1 MKRLAIII
9 LGGLALLG
17 TTTSCQKDFEE
28 INTNPNR
35 PQQALPTALFNGST
49 KLFLK
54 NTRNYTTS
62 GMMFRSWM
70 QYTAQDTYTKESRFL
85 YRDYAGDYLWRYPYQ
100 VAGGYKDIID
110 LNTDPKTKELMT
122 TYGKSENQIA
132 AARIMLAYT
141 FALLVETFGD
151 VPYYSYGSP
160 NPERFQALQ
169 LEKYISP
176 VYATQKEIYTDLL
189 KELKEAAAQIVSDSY
204 VFKEGDY
211 IFETPDKMRRFANSL
226 RLRLAIRLK
235 DVSDTELR
243 TLAQQSIDE
252 LKAGTAVMQSEADT
266 VELQFDSDDTNPAP
280 IYKEYFVSNRVDYS
294 PSNSF
299 VQLLKGQRGN
309 FGVDPRLQK
318 YFAPKGLTKYQARDG
333 RYTESDNLNDYI
345 GMPYGL
351 DESMADFQFKSGVA
365 VSFFSSRILQPNYAE
380 VFMEYSEVCFL
391 LSEANGWDNTW
402 YKKGVEASMKK
413 WGVDDAKITSFL
425 ATIPAA
431 NEENVLTQKYIALYM
446 NPNEAWAE
454 YRRTGYPHTLIKVN
468 EETDLNIPTE
478 AGQTKYRFESL
489 VADLTDIPERLF
501 YPVAYKVIN
510 EANYQNALK
519 SMQMT
524 TDILLTKRDCLS
536 RQSLF
541 FLLSPP
547 FVCFVSKLLYNQ

>member
-110 LNTDPKTKELMT
+110 LNTDPKTKELMA

-235 DVSDTELR
+235 DVQDTELR

-391 LSEANGWDNTW
+391 LSEANGWDNDW
-402 YKKGVEASMKK
+402 YEKGVKASMKK
-413 WGVDDAKITSFL
+413 WGVADNKITNFL
-425 ATIPAA
+425 NTIPAA
-431 NEENVLTQKYIALYM
+431 NQENVLTQKYIALYM

-510 EANYQNALK
+510 EANYQKALE

-524 TDILLTKRDCLS
+524 TDILTKRLIFD
-536 RQSLF
+536 RGQRR
-541 FLLSPP
+541 P
-547 FVCFVSKLLYNQ
+547 

>member
-280 IYKEYFVSNRVDYS
+280 IYNEYFVRNRVDYS

-333 RYTESDNLNDYI
+333 RYTESNNLNDYV

-402 YKKGVEASMKK
+402 YKKGVEASMNK
-413 WGVDDAKITSFL
+413 WGVNSTKITNFL
-425 ATIPAA
+425 NTIPAA

-478 AGQTKYRFESL
+478 AGQTKYRFDPL

-510 EANYQNALK
+510 EANYQKALK

-524 TDILLTKRDCLS
+524 TDILTKRLIFD
-536 RQSLF
+536 RGQRR
-541 FLLSPP
+541 P
-547 FVCFVSKLLYNQ
+547 

>member
-122 TYGKSENQIA
+122 TYGKNENQIA

-413 WGVDDAKITSFL
+413 WGVNSTKITNFL
-425 ATIPAA
+425 NTIPAA

-510 EANYQNALK
+510 EANYQKALE

-524 TDILLTKRDCLS
+524 TDILTKRLIFD
-536 RQSLF
+536 RGQRR
-541 FLLSPP
+541 P
-547 FVCFVSKLLYNQ
+547 

>member
-110 LNTDPKTKELMT
+110 LNTDPKTKELMA

-235 DVSDTELR
+235 DVQDAELR

-252 LKAGTAVMQSEADT
+252 LKSGAAVMQSEADT

-413 WGVDDAKITSFL
+413 WGVADTKITNFL
-425 ATIPAA
+425 NTIPAA

-510 EANYQNALK
+510 EANYQKALE

-524 TDILLTKRDCLS
+524 TDILTKRLIFD
-536 RQSLF
+536 RGQRR
-541 FLLSPP
+541 P
-547 FVCFVSKLLYNQ
+547 

>member
-110 LNTDPKTKELMT
+110 LNTNPKTKELMT
-122 TYGKSENQIA
+122 TYGKNENQIA

-243 TLAQQSIDE
+243 TLAQQNIDE

-280 IYKEYFVSNRVDYS
+280 IYNEYFVRNRVDYS

-333 RYTESDNLNDYI
+333 RYTESNNLNDYV

-402 YKKGVEASMKK
+402 YKKGVEASMNK
-413 WGVDDAKITSFL
+413 WGVNSTKITNFL
-425 ATIPAA
+425 NTIPAA
-431 NEENVLTQKYIALYM
+431 NQENVLTQKYIALYM

-478 AGQTKYRFESL
+478 AGQTKYRFDPL

-510 EANYQNALK
+510 EANYQKALK

-524 TDILLTKRDCLS
+524 TDILTKRLIFD
-536 RQSLF
+536 RGQRR
-541 FLLSPP
+541 P
-547 FVCFVSKLLYNQ
+547 

>member
-1 MKRLAIII
+1 MKRLVYII
-9 LGGLALLG
+9 LGGIALLG
-17 TTTSCQKDFEE
+17 TTSCQKDFEE

-70 QYTAQDTYTKESRFL
+70 QYSAQDTYTKESRFL

-122 TYGKSENQIA
+122 TYGKNENQIA
-132 AARIMLAYT
+132 AARIMMAYT

-169 LEKYISP
+169 LNEYISP

-235 DVSDTELR
+235 DVQDAELR
-243 TLAQQSIDE
+243 TLAQQSINE
-252 LKAGTAVMQSEADT
+252 LKDGTAVMQSESDT

-280 IYKEYFVSNRVDYS
+280 IYNEYFVRNRVDYS

-333 RYTESDNLNDYI
+333 RYTESNNINDYV

-478 AGQTKYRFESL
+478 AGQTRYKFESL
-489 VADLTDIPERLF
+489 VADLTDIPERLR

-510 EANYQNALK
+510 EANYQKALE

-524 TDILLTKRDCLS
+524 TDILTKRLIFD
-536 RQSLF
+536 RGQRR
-541 FLLSPP
+541 P
-547 FVCFVSKLLYNQ
+547 

>member
-1 MKRLAIII
+1 MKRLVYII
-9 LGGLALLG
+9 LGGIALLG
-17 TTTSCQKDFEE
+17 TTSCQKDFEE

-70 QYTAQDTYTKESRFL
+70 QYSAQDTYTKESRFL

-122 TYGKSENQIA
+122 TYGKNENQIA
-132 AARIMLAYT
+132 AARIMMAYT

-169 LEKYISP
+169 LREFISP

-252 LKAGTAVMQSEADT
+252 LKAGTSVMQSEADT

-333 RYTESDNLNDYI
+333 RYTESNNINDYV

-478 AGQTKYRFESL
+478 AGQTRYKFESL
-489 VADLTDIPERLF
+489 VADLTDIPERLR

-510 EANYQNALK
+510 EANYQKALE

-524 TDILLTKRDCLS
+524 TDILTKRLIFD
-536 RQSLF
+536 RGQRR
-541 FLLSPP
+541 P
-547 FVCFVSKLLYNQ
+547 

>member
-110 LNTDPKTKELMT
+110 LNTDPKTKELMA

-391 LSEANGWDNTW
+391 LSEANGWDDTW

-413 WGVDDAKITSFL
+413 WGVNSTKITNFL
-425 ATIPAA
+425 NTIPAA

-510 EANYQNALK
+510 EANYQKALE
-519 SMQMT
+519 SMQMS
-524 TDILLTKRDCLS
+524 TDILTKRLIFD
-536 RQSLF
+536 RGQRR
-541 FLLSPP
+541 P
-547 FVCFVSKLLYNQ
+547 

>member
-122 TYGKSENQIA
+122 TYGKNENQIA
-132 AARIMLAYT
+132 AARIMMAYT

-169 LEKYISP
+169 LREFISP

-235 DVSDTELR
+235 DVQDAELR

-252 LKAGTAVMQSEADT
+252 LKSGAAVMQSEADT

-333 RYTESDNLNDYI
+333 RYTESNNINDYV

-413 WGVDDAKITSFL
+413 WGVANTKITNFL
-425 ATIPAA
+425 STIPAA

-478 AGQTKYRFESL
+478 AGQTKYKFESL
-489 VADLTDIPERLF
+489 VADLTDIPERLL

-510 EANYQNALK
+510 EANYQKALE

-524 TDILLTKRDCLS
+524 TDILTKRLIFD
-536 RQSLF
+536 RGQRR
-541 FLLSPP
+541 P
-547 FVCFVSKLLYNQ
+547 

>member
-54 NTRNYTTS
+54 YTRNYTTS

-85 YRDYAGDYLWRYPYQ
+85 YRDYAGDYLWRFPYQ

-110 LNTDPKTKELMT
+110 LNTNPKTKELMT
-122 TYGKSENQIA
+122 TYGKNENQIA
-132 AARIMLAYT
+132 AARIMMAYT

-252 LKAGTAVMQSEADT
+252 LKAGTAVMQSQADT

-280 IYKEYFVSNRVDYS
+280 IYNEYFVSNRVDYS

-413 WGVDDAKITSFL
+413 WGVADTKITNFL
-425 ATIPAA
+425 NTIPAA

-524 TDILLTKRDCLS
+524 TDILTKRLIFD
-536 RQSLF
+536 RGQRR
-541 FLLSPP
+541 P
-547 FVCFVSKLLYNQ
+547 

>member
-110 LNTDPKTKELMT
+110 LNTDPKTKELMA

-252 LKAGTAVMQSEADT
+252 LKSGTAVMQSEADT

-413 WGVDDAKITSFL
+413 WGVANTKITNFL
-425 ATIPAA
+425 NTIPAA

-478 AGQTKYRFESL
+478 AGQTKYKFESL

-510 EANYQNALK
+510 EANYQKALE

-524 TDILLTKRDCLS
+524 TDILTKRLIFD
-536 RQSLF
+536 RGQRR
-541 FLLSPP
+541 P
-547 FVCFVSKLLYNQ
+547 

>member
-110 LNTDPKTKELMT
+110 LNTDPKTKELMA

-391 LSEANGWDNTW
+391 LSEANGWDDTW

-413 WGVDDAKITSFL
+413 WGVNSTKITNFL
-425 ATIPAA
+425 NTIPAA
-431 NEENVLTQKYIALYM
+431 NQENVLTQKYIALYM

-524 TDILLTKRDCLS
+524 TDILTKRLIFD
-536 RQSLF
+536 RGQRR
-541 FLLSPP
+541 P
-547 FVCFVSKLLYNQ
+547 

>member
-110 LNTDPKTKELMT
+110 LNTNPKTKELMA

-413 WGVDDAKITSFL
+413 WGVNSTKITNFL
-425 ATIPAA
+425 NTIPAA
-431 NEENVLTQKYIALYM
+431 NEENVLTQQYIALYM
-446 NPNEAWAE
+446 NPTEAWAE

-524 TDILLTKRDCLS
+524 TDILTKRLIFD
-536 RQSLF
+536 RGQRR
-541 FLLSPP
+541 P
-547 FVCFVSKLLYNQ
+547 

>member
-122 TYGKSENQIA
+122 TYGKNENQIA

-280 IYKEYFVSNRVDYS
+280 IYNEYFVRNRVDYS

-413 WGVDDAKITSFL
+413 WGVADTKITNFL
-425 ATIPAA
+425 NTIPAA
-431 NEENVLTQKYIALYM
+431 NPENVLTQRYIALYM

-510 EANYQNALK
+510 EANYQKALE

-524 TDILLTKRDCLS
+524 TDILTKRLIFD
-536 RQSLF
+536 RGQRR
-541 FLLSPP
+541 P
-547 FVCFVSKLLYNQ
+547 

>member
-1 MKRLAIII
+1 MKRLVYII
-9 LGGLALLG
+9 LGGIALLG
-17 TTTSCQKDFEE
+17 TTSCQKDFEE

-70 QYTAQDTYTKESRFL
+70 QYSAQDTYTKESRFL

-122 TYGKSENQIA
+122 TYGKNENQIA
-132 AARIMLAYT
+132 AARIMMAYT

-169 LEKYISP
+169 LREFISP

-235 DVSDTELR
+235 DVQDAELR
-243 TLAQQSIDE
+243 TLAQQSINE
-252 LKAGTAVMQSEADT
+252 LKDATAVMQSESDT

-280 IYKEYFVSNRVDYS
+280 IYNEYFVRNRVDYS

-333 RYTESDNLNDYI
+333 RYTESNNINDYV

-478 AGQTKYRFESL
+478 AGQTRYKFESL
-489 VADLTDIPERLF
+489 VADLTDIPERLR

-510 EANYQNALK
+510 EANYQKALE

-524 TDILLTKRDCLS
+524 TDILTKRLIFD
-536 RQSLF
+536 RGQRR
-541 FLLSPP
+541 P
-547 FVCFVSKLLYNQ
+547 

>member
-110 LNTDPKTKELMT
+110 LNTDPKTKELMA

-235 DVSDTELR
+235 AVSDTELR

-413 WGVDDAKITSFL
+413 WGVNSTKITNFL
-425 ATIPAA
+425 NTIPAA

-510 EANYQNALK
+510 EANYQKALE

-524 TDILLTKRDCLS
+524 TDILTKRLIFD
-536 RQSLF
+536 RGQRR
-541 FLLSPP
+541 P
-547 FVCFVSKLLYNQ
+547 

>member
-1 MKRLAIII
+1 MKRLVYII
-9 LGGLALLG
+9 LGGIALLG
-17 TTTSCQKDFEE
+17 TTSCQKDFEE

-70 QYTAQDTYTKESRFL
+70 QYSAQDTYTKESRFL

-122 TYGKSENQIA
+122 TYGKNETQIA
-132 AARIMLAYT
+132 AARIMMAYT

-235 DVSDTELR
+235 DVQDAELR
-243 TLAQQSIDE
+243 ALAQQNINE
-252 LKAGTAVMQSEADT
+252 LKDGTAVMQSESDT

-280 IYKEYFVSNRVDYS
+280 IYNEYFVRNRVDYS

-333 RYTESDNLNDYI
+333 RYTESNNINDYV

-478 AGQTKYRFESL
+478 AGQTRYKFESL
-489 VADLTDIPERLF
+489 VADLTDIPERLR

-510 EANYQNALK
+510 EANYQKALE

-524 TDILLTKRDCLS
+524 TDILTKRLIFD
-536 RQSLF
+536 RGQRR
-541 FLLSPP
+541 P
-547 FVCFVSKLLYNQ
+547 

>member
-1 MKRLAIII
+1 MKRLVYII
-9 LGGLALLG
+9 LGGIALLG
-17 TTTSCQKDFEE
+17 TTSCQKDFEE

-70 QYTAQDTYTKESRFL
+70 QYSAQDTYTKESRFL
-85 YRDYAGDYLWRYPYQ
+85 YRDYAGDYLWRSPYQ

-122 TYGKSENQIA
+122 TYGKNENQIA
-132 AARIMLAYT
+132 AARIMMAYT

-169 LEKYISP
+169 LNEYISP

-235 DVSDTELR
+235 DVQDAELR
-243 TLAQQSIDE
+243 ALAQQNINE
-252 LKAGTAVMQSEADT
+252 LKDGTAVMQSESDT

-280 IYKEYFVSNRVDYS
+280 IYNEYFVRNRVDYS

-333 RYTESDNLNDYI
+333 RYTESNNINDYV

-454 YRRTGYPHTLIKVN
+454 YRRTGYPYTLIKVN

-478 AGQTKYRFESL
+478 AGQTRYKFESL
-489 VADLTDIPERLF
+489 VADLTDIPERLL

-510 EANYQNALK
+510 EANYREALK

-524 TDILLTKRDCLS
+524 TDVLTKRLIFD
-536 RQSLF
+536 RGQRR
-541 FLLSPP
+541 P
-547 FVCFVSKLLYNQ
+547 

>member
-1 MKRLAIII
+1 MKRLVYII
-9 LGGLALLG
+9 LGGIALLG
-17 TTTSCQKDFEE
+17 TTSCQKDFEE

-70 QYTAQDTYTKESRFL
+70 QYSAQDTYTKESRFL

-122 TYGKSENQIA
+122 TYGKNENQIA
-132 AARIMLAYT
+132 AARIMMAYT

-169 LEKYISP
+169 LNEYISP

-413 WGVDDAKITSFL
+413 WGVADTKITNFL
-425 ATIPAA
+425 NTIPAA

-478 AGQTKYRFESL
+478 AGQTKYKFESL

-510 EANYQNALK
+510 EANYQKALE
-519 SMQMT
+519 SMQMS
-524 TDILLTKRDCLS
+524 TDILTKRLIFD
-536 RQSLF
+536 RGQRR
-541 FLLSPP
+541 P
-547 FVCFVSKLLYNQ
+547 

>member
-1 MKRLAIII
+1 MKRLVYII
-9 LGGLALLG
+9 LGGIALLG
-17 TTTSCQKDFEE
+17 TTSCQKDFEE

-70 QYTAQDTYTKESRFL
+70 QYSAQDTYTKESRFL

-122 TYGKSENQIA
+122 TYGKNENQIA
-132 AARIMLAYT
+132 AARIMMAYT

-413 WGVDDAKITSFL
+413 WGVADTKITNFL
-425 ATIPAA
+425 NTIPAA

-510 EANYQNALK
+510 EANYQEALK

-524 TDILLTKRDCLS
+524 TDILTKRLIFD
-536 RQSLF
+536 RGQRR
-541 FLLSPP
+541 P
-547 FVCFVSKLLYNQ
+547 

>member
-110 LNTDPKTKELMT
+110 LNTNPKTKELMA

-413 WGVDDAKITSFL
+413 WGVNSTKITNFL
-425 ATIPAA
+425 NTIPAA

-524 TDILLTKRDCLS
+524 TDILTKRLVFD
-536 RQSLF
+536 RGQRR
-541 FLLSPP
+541 P
-547 FVCFVSKLLYNQ
+547 

>member
-1 MKRLAIII
+1 MKRLVYII
-9 LGGLALLG
+9 LGGIALLG
-17 TTTSCQKDFEE
+17 TTSCQKDFEE

-70 QYTAQDTYTKESRFL
+70 QYSAQDTYTKESRFL

-122 TYGKSENQIA
+122 TYGKNENQIA
-132 AARIMLAYT
+132 AARIMMAYT

-169 LEKYISP
+169 LNEYISP

-235 DVSDTELR
+235 DVQDAELR
-243 TLAQQSIDE
+243 ALAQQNINE
-252 LKAGTAVMQSEADT
+252 LKDGTAVMQSESDT

-280 IYKEYFVSNRVDYS
+280 IYNEYFVRNRVDYS

-391 LSEANGWDNTW
+391 LSEANGWDDTW

-413 WGVDDAKITSFL
+413 WGVNSTKITNFL
-425 ATIPAA
+425 NTIPAA
-431 NEENVLTQKYIALYM
+431 NQENVLTQKYIALYM

-510 EANYQNALK
+510 EANYQKALE
-519 SMQMT
+519 SMQMS
-524 TDILLTKRDCLS
+524 TDILTKRLIFD
-536 RQSLF
+536 RGQRR
-541 FLLSPP
+541 P
-547 FVCFVSKLLYNQ
+547 

>member
-413 WGVDDAKITSFL
+413 WGVANTKITNFL
-425 ATIPAA
+425 NTIPAA
-431 NEENVLTQKYIALYM
+431 NQENVLTQKYIALYM

-524 TDILLTKRDCLS
+524 TDILTKRLIFD
-536 RQSLF
+536 RGQRR
-541 FLLSPP
+541 P
-547 FVCFVSKLLYNQ
+547 

>member
-110 LNTDPKTKELMT
+110 LNTDPKTKELMA

-413 WGVDDAKITSFL
+413 WGVANTKITNFL
-425 ATIPAA
+425 NTIPAA
-431 NEENVLTQKYIALYM
+431 NQENVLTQKYIALYM

-510 EANYQNALK
+510 EANYQKALE

-524 TDILLTKRDCLS
+524 TDILTKRLIFD
-536 RQSLF
+536 RGQRR
-541 FLLSPP
+541 P
-547 FVCFVSKLLYNQ
+547 

>member
-1 MKRLAIII
+1 MKRLVYII
-9 LGGLALLG
+9 LGGIALLG
-17 TTTSCQKDFEE
+17 TTSCQKDFEE

-70 QYTAQDTYTKESRFL
+70 QYSAQDTYTKESRFL

-122 TYGKSENQIA
+122 TYGKNENQIA
-132 AARIMLAYT
+132 AARIMMAYT

-235 DVSDTELR
+235 DVQDAELR
-243 TLAQQSIDE
+243 TLAQQSINE
-252 LKAGTAVMQSEADT
+252 LKDGTAVMQSESDT

-280 IYKEYFVSNRVDYS
+280 IYNEYFVRNRVDYS

-333 RYTESDNLNDYI
+333 RYTESNNINDYV

-431 NEENVLTQKYIALYM
+431 NEENVLTQKYIVLYM

-478 AGQTKYRFESL
+478 AGQTRYKFESL
-489 VADLTDIPERLF
+489 VADLTDIPERLR

-510 EANYQNALK
+510 EANYQKALE

-524 TDILLTKRDCLS
+524 TDILTKRLIFD
-536 RQSLF
+536 RGQRR
-541 FLLSPP
+541 P
-547 FVCFVSKLLYNQ
+547 

>member
-85 YRDYAGDYLWRYPYQ
+85 YRDHAGDYLWRYPYQ

-110 LNTDPKTKELMT
+110 LNTDPKTKELMA

-391 LSEANGWDNTW
+391 LSEANGWDDTW

-413 WGVDDAKITSFL
+413 WGVNSTKITNFL
-425 ATIPAA
+425 NTIPAA
-431 NEENVLTQKYIALYM
+431 NQENVLTQKYIALYM

-510 EANYQNALK
+510 EANYQKALE
-519 SMQMT
+519 SMQMS
-524 TDILLTKRDCLS
+524 TDILTKRLIFD
-536 RQSLF
+536 RGQRR
-541 FLLSPP
+541 P
-547 FVCFVSKLLYNQ
+547 

>member
-110 LNTDPKTKELMT
+110 LNTDPKTKELMA

-413 WGVDDAKITSFL
+413 WGVNSTKITNFL
-425 ATIPAA
+425 NTIPAA
-431 NEENVLTQKYIALYM
+431 NQENVLTQKYIALYM

-510 EANYQNALK
+510 EANYQKALE
-519 SMQMT
+519 SMQMS
-524 TDILLTKRDCLS
+524 TDILTKRLIFD
-536 RQSLF
+536 RGQRR
-541 FLLSPP
+541 P
-547 FVCFVSKLLYNQ
+547 

>member
-110 LNTDPKTKELMT
+110 LNTDPKTKELMA

-413 WGVDDAKITSFL
+413 WGVADTKITNFL
-425 ATIPAA
+425 NTIPAA
-431 NEENVLTQKYIALYM
+431 NQENVLTQKYIALYM

-510 EANYQNALK
+510 EANYQEALK

-524 TDILLTKRDCLS
+524 TDILTKRLIFD
-536 RQSLF
+536 RGQRR
-541 FLLSPP
+541 P
-547 FVCFVSKLLYNQ
+547 

>member
-35 PQQALPTALFNGST
+35 PQQGLPTALFNGST

-413 WGVDDAKITSFL
+413 WGVADTKITNFL
-425 ATIPAA
+425 NTIPAA

-524 TDILLTKRDCLS
+524 TDILTKRLIFD
-536 RQSLF
+536 RGQRR
-541 FLLSPP
+541 P
-547 FVCFVSKLLYNQ
+547 

>member
-413 WGVDDAKITSFL
+413 WGVADTKITNFL
-425 ATIPAA
+425 NTIPAA

-510 EANYQNALK
+510 EANYQEALK

-524 TDILLTKRDCLS
+524 TDILTKRLIFD
-536 RQSLF
+536 RGQRR
-541 FLLSPP
+541 P
-547 FVCFVSKLLYNQ
+547 

>member
-110 LNTDPKTKELMT
+110 LNTDPKTKELMA

-391 LSEANGWDNTW
+391 LSEANGWDDTW

-413 WGVDDAKITSFL
+413 WGVNSTKITNFL
-425 ATIPAA
+425 NTIPAA
-431 NEENVLTQKYIALYM
+431 NQENVLTQKYIALYM

-510 EANYQNALK
+510 EANYQKALE

-524 TDILLTKRDCLS
+524 TDILTKRLIFD
-536 RQSLF
+536 RGQRR
-541 FLLSPP
+541 P
-547 FVCFVSKLLYNQ
+547 

>member
-70 QYTAQDTYTKESRFL
+70 QYSAQDTYTKESRFL

-122 TYGKSENQIA
+122 TYGKNENQIA
-132 AARIMLAYT
+132 AARIMMAYT

-169 LEKYISP
+169 LREFISP

-413 WGVDDAKITSFL
+413 WGVADTKITNFL
-425 ATIPAA
+425 NTIPAA
-431 NEENVLTQKYIALYM
+431 NQENVLTQKYIALYM

-510 EANYQNALK
+510 EANYQEALK

-524 TDILLTKRDCLS
+524 TDILTKRLIFD
-536 RQSLF
+536 RGQRR
-541 FLLSPP
+541 P
-547 FVCFVSKLLYNQ
+547 

>member
-413 WGVDDAKITSFL
+413 WGVADTKITNFL
-425 ATIPAA
+425 NTIPAA
-431 NEENVLTQKYIALYM
+431 NQENVLTQKYIALYM

-478 AGQTKYRFESL
+478 AGQTKYKFESL

-510 EANYQNALK
+510 EANYQEALK
-519 SMQMT
+519 SMQMS
-524 TDILLTKRDCLS
+524 TDILTKRLIFD
-536 RQSLF
+536 RGQRR
-541 FLLSPP
+541 P
-547 FVCFVSKLLYNQ
+547 

>member
-110 LNTDPKTKELMT
+110 LNTDPKTKELMA

-243 TLAQQSIDE
+243 TLAQQGIDE
-252 LKAGTAVMQSEADT
+252 LKAGTSVMQSEADT

-280 IYKEYFVSNRVDYS
+280 IYNEYFVSNRVDYS

-413 WGVDDAKITSFL
+413 WGVADTKITNFL
-425 ATIPAA
+425 NTIPAA
-431 NEENVLTQKYIALYM
+431 NQENVLTQKYIALYM

-510 EANYQNALK
+510 EANYQKALE

-524 TDILLTKRDCLS
+524 TDILTKRLIFD
-536 RQSLF
+536 RGQRR
-541 FLLSPP
+541 P
-547 FVCFVSKLLYNQ
+547 

>member
-122 TYGKSENQIA
+122 TYGKNENQIA
-132 AARIMLAYT
+132 AARIMMAYT

-169 LEKYISP
+169 LREFISP

-235 DVSDTELR
+235 DVQDAELR

-252 LKAGTAVMQSEADT
+252 LKSGAAVMQSEADT

-280 IYKEYFVSNRVDYS
+280 IYKEYFVDNRVDYS
-294 PSNSF
+294 PANSF

-413 WGVDDAKITSFL
+413 WGVNSTKITNFL
-425 ATIPAA
+425 NTIPAA

-524 TDILLTKRDCLS
+524 TDILTKRLIFD
-536 RQSLF
+536 RGQRR
-541 FLLSPP
+541 P
-547 FVCFVSKLLYNQ
+547 

>member
-54 NTRNYTTS
+54 YTRNYTTS

-85 YRDYAGDYLWRYPYQ
+85 YRDYAGDYLWRFPYQ

-110 LNTDPKTKELMT
+110 LNTNPKTKELMT
-122 TYGKSENQIA
+122 TYGKNENQIA
-132 AARIMLAYT
+132 AARIMMAYT

-169 LEKYISP
+169 LNEYISP

-243 TLAQQSIDE
+243 NLAQQSIDE
-252 LKAGTAVMQSEADT
+252 LKSGAAVMQSEADT

-280 IYKEYFVSNRVDYS
+280 IYNEYFVSNRVDYS

-413 WGVDDAKITSFL
+413 WGVNSTKITNFL
-425 ATIPAA
+425 NTIPAA
-431 NEENVLTQKYIALYM
+431 NQENVLTQKYIALYM

-510 EANYQNALK
+510 EANYQKALE

-524 TDILLTKRDCLS
+524 TDILTKRLIFD
-536 RQSLF
+536 RGQRR
-541 FLLSPP
+541 P
-547 FVCFVSKLLYNQ
+547 

>member
-70 QYTAQDTYTKESRFL
+70 QYSAQDTYTKESRFL

-122 TYGKSENQIA
+122 TYGKNENQIA
-132 AARIMLAYT
+132 AARIMMAYT

-169 LEKYISP
+169 LREFISP

-235 DVSDTELR
+235 DVQDAELR
-243 TLAQQSIDE
+243 TLAQQSINE
-252 LKAGTAVMQSEADT
+252 LKDGTAVMQSESDT

-280 IYKEYFVSNRVDYS
+280 IYNEYFVRNRVDYS

-333 RYTESDNLNDYI
+333 RYTESNNINDYV

-478 AGQTKYRFESL
+478 AGQTRYKFESL
-489 VADLTDIPERLF
+489 VADLTDIPERLL

-510 EANYQNALK
+510 EANYREALK

-524 TDILLTKRDCLS
+524 TDVLTKRLIFD
-536 RQSLF
+536 RGQRR
-541 FLLSPP
+541 P
-547 FVCFVSKLLYNQ
+547 

>member
-17 TTTSCQKDFEE
+17 TTSCQKDFEE

-70 QYTAQDTYTKESRFL
+70 QYSAQDTYTKESRFL

-122 TYGKSENQIA
+122 IYGKNENQIA

-243 TLAQQSIDE
+243 TLAQQNIDE

-280 IYKEYFVSNRVDYS
+280 IYNEYFVRNRVDYS

-333 RYTESDNLNDYI
+333 RYTESNNLNDYV

-478 AGQTKYRFESL
+478 AGQTRYKFESL
-489 VADLTDIPERLF
+489 VADLTDIPERLR

-510 EANYQNALK
+510 EANYQKALE

-524 TDILLTKRDCLS
+524 TDILTKRLIFD
-536 RQSLF
+536 RGQRR
-541 FLLSPP
+541 P
-547 FVCFVSKLLYNQ
+547 